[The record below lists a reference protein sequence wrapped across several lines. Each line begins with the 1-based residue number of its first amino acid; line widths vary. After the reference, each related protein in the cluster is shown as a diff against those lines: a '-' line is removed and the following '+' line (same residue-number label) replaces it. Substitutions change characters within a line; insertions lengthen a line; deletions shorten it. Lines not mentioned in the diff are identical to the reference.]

1 MDYDKLQQA
10 QVFKGLTID
19 EIETILATV
28 PYKVRKFR
36 AGSLIAQQRD
46 QVNSFIIVMSGLV
59 KGEMVDFAG
68 RVIKIEDIPASGALA
83 SAFIFGNRNRFPVN
97 VIAQSDGELL
107 VIEKNAFLSLL
118 MRNDRIL
125 TNFLDLISNRS
136 QFLSEKIKFL
146 NFKTIKGKLAHY
158 ILQSAGSSGNS
169 VTFGMTQSELADY
182 FGVARPSI
190 ARALGDMEEEGII
203 EASGK
208 HIKIVNRKKL
218 SDLIDD

>member
-19 EIETILATV
+19 EIEIILGTV

-36 AGSLIAQQRD
+36 AGSLLAQQGD

-136 QFLSEKIKFL
+136 QFLSDKIKFL
-146 NFKTIKGKLAHY
+146 NFKSIKGKLAHY

-169 VTFGMTQSELADY
+169 VTFGMTHSELADY